1 MPTTTSFASQRVSVG
16 WPGLFTVVQVCGAV
30 RKSVA
35 VDFDPGE
42 FQDFGSGVNFD
53 RSQFLALNP
62 ELEERRESIVSLELQ
77 LKSLQPHICE
87 LESNTDISWDSTAA
101 SDVQPLSCSWPST
114 PSSDRVSPSSS
125 FFFQFNSI
133 SFFTSTTR
141 FNTIHK
147 KQ

>member
-1 MPTTTSFASQRVSVG
+1 MKSVN
-16 WPGLFTVVQVCGAV
+16 
-30 RKSVA
+30 SVA

-62 ELEERRESIVSLELQ
+62 ELEERRESIASLELQ
-77 LKSLQPHICE
+77 LKSLQLHICE
-87 LESNTDISWDSTAA
+87 LESNRDISWDSTAA

-125 FFFQFNSI
+125 FFFFNSI
-133 SFFTSTTR
+133 QFHFSHVQRDS
-141 FNTIHK
+141 IQYIK